1 MSLRSALPVRV
12 FAVAA
17 GAAAIMLTSGAAA
30 GAGAGADEPPKGLVH
45 ANADNACRLNVR
57 TGAEVTSATLTTL
70 TCDNY
75 TTCAHADPKVP
86 CGPFV
91 VGGKY
96 SCVGPKG
103 VQLTDNRW
111 AEVLYRAPQ
120 RAYVAIA
127 CGAVRV

>member
-1 MSLRSALPVRV
+1 MSPRSALPVRV

-17 GAAAIMLTSGAAA
+17 GAAAIMLAGGAA
-30 GAGAGADEPPKGLVH
+30 AGADEPPKGLVH

-57 TGAEVTSATLTTL
+57 AGSEVTSANLTTL
-70 TCDNY
+70 SCDNY
-75 TTCAHADPKVP
+75 TTCAHADAKDP

-103 VQLTDNRW
+103 AQVNDNRW